1 MAPPHLAPC
10 VDAGEFLFLSGQI
23 AFDAAGKVGGDVT
36 SQTTTCLERLEAVLR
51 EAGLDR
57 TAIVKC
63 NVWLTRSEDFERF
76 NDAYAAFFA
85 TSKPARSTVIS
96 GLAIAE
102 AKVEIDAIAR
112 RPIA

>member
-1 MAPPHLAPC
+1 MAPPHLAPI

-23 AFDAAGKVGGDVT
+23 AFDASGKVGGDVAR
-36 SQTTTCLERLEAVLR
+36 QTTICLERLEAALR

-57 TAIVKC
+57 TSIVKC
-63 NVWLTRSEDFERF
+63 NIWLTRAEDFERF